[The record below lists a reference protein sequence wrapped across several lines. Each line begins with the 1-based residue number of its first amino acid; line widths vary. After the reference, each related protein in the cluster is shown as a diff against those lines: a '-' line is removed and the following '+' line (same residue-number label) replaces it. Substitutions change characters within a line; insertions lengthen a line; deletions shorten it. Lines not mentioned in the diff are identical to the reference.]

1 MAEWPCANL
10 SPRHRRGAGGAGA
23 FPDLGAQVMN
33 LPWLT
38 ILTLVP
44 LFGGIIVAGL
54 GAEQRRLVRGLTLAF
69 SLVGLTGALCLW
81 KHFDAASGDL
91 QFVEKHEWVKSLGID
106 YFLGVDGLGLLMVML
121 TAIVVPLSILASG
134 SMFSVPSPHDE
145 GAGKGP
151 GRGESEKTH
160 LLSPALSSSFAGREG
175 VYSRNPPLYYA
186 LVLWLQAGLF
196 GTFT

>member
-54 GAEQRRLVRGLTLAF
+54 GAEQRRLARGLALAF

-81 KHFDAASGDL
+81 KHFNAASGDL

-134 SMFSVPSPHDE
+134 SMFSVPRPSP
-145 GAGKGP
+145 
-151 GRGESEKTH
+151 
-160 LLSPALSSSFAGREG
+160 PALLEERECTLEIHHFITRWSCG
-175 VYSRNPPLYYA
+175 CRRDCLARSPR
-186 LVLWLQAGLF
+186 
-196 GTFT
+196 